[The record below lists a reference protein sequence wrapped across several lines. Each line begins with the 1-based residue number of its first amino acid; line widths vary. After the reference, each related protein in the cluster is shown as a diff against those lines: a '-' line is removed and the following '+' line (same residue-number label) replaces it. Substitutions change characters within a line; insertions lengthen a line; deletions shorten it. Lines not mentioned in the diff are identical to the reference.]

1 MIVARRWGNGCHAAA
16 RADNEAATSR
26 TPIVAHREAFQK
38 MEQYWSA
45 LRQVGGD
52 KVARPHIGVYNELL
66 EACTMAVAEEREEHD
81 WRTRLESSSS
91 VSSSSATPYA
101 PKTFEPY
108 PGYHGWV
115 NPLDGP
121 AARAEEIYE
130 ELRDLLRARSVVELK
145 IEEGLRHGY
154 DSEMSERSDRFT
166 GRTFRQAFELEL
178 GHAVTLVQ
186 RRTLSAL
193 IECMDMA
200 TANIQTTPSTEAIAR
215 VQASDPLRTH
225 ATSRSERL
233 RNMPWLVSNAISNM
247 KSGRSVGNH
256 KKKRGEEMRASQGCS
271 IANMSNT
278 PQPSQP
284 RSCPH
289 SSQVLCARR
298 G

>member
-101 PKTFEPY
+101 PKTLEPY
-108 PGYHGWV
+108 LVPRMGEPAGW
-115 NPLDGP
+115 
-121 AARAEEIYE
+121 ACSTAEEIYE

-154 DSEMSERSDRFT
+154 DSEMSK
-166 GRTFRQAFELEL
+166 GVALQAELS
-178 GHAVTLVQ
+178 VK
-186 RRTLSAL
+186 RLS
-193 IECMDMA
+193 
-200 TANIQTTPSTEAIAR
+200 
-215 VQASDPLRTH
+215 
-225 ATSRSERL
+225 
-233 RNMPWLVSNAISNM
+233 
-247 KSGRSVGNH
+247 
-256 KKKRGEEMRASQGCS
+256 
-271 IANMSNT
+271 
-278 PQPSQP
+278 
-284 RSCPH
+284 
-289 SSQVLCARR
+289 
-298 G
+298 